1 MSPATDEVVTS
12 AKPVPLVRL
21 SSGMKPFAERS
32 LLLLLAAIQFTHITD
47 FMIMMP
53 LGPQLMRDLSITPAQ
68 FGSLVSAYTISAGLV
83 GLAAAPFMDRFDRRV
98 LLLWTYAGFTVG
110 TLACALSHSFTALF
124 ISRAVSGAFGGVSG
138 ALVLA
143 TASDIVPPIRRATG
157 IAIVMTAFSVAA
169 ALGVP
174 FGLFLAQSYEWEA
187 PFFFLVAIAA
197 VIWLLVFTKMP
208 PVRGH
213 LEHTGATVVR
223 EFIDLL
229 RNPNV
234 GRALVFMAMMVF
246 GHFSIIPLLSPY
258 LVSNVGIR
266 EQDLLSV
273 YFVGG
278 VLTVF
283 TGPRVGRLADKHGRH
298 FVFTC
303 LVLVACVVTLA
314 LTNIGRV
321 PLWLVLTLAG
331 LFFVFASG
339 RFGPGLAIMSLA
351 VHPRQRGAF
360 MSLTA
365 CTRDLTSG
373 ITTAAG
379 GFIVTRAP
387 SGELMHY
394 NWLGWIAV
402 AASLLSLWLAR
413 RVQPSET
420 TPVPA
425 LA

>member
-1 MSPATDEVVTS
+1 
-12 AKPVPLVRL
+12 
-21 SSGMKPFAERS
+21 MKPFAERP
-32 LLLLLAAIQFTHITD
+32 LLFLLAAIQFTHITD
-47 FMIMMP
+47 FMIIMP
-53 LGPQLMRDLSITPAQ
+53 LGPQLMRDLNITPAQ
-68 FGSLVSAYTISAGLV
+68 FGSLVSAYTLTAGIV
-83 GLAAAPFMDRFDRRV
+83 GLAAAPFMDRFDRRS
-98 LLLWTYAGFTVG
+98 LLLRTYAGLIAGTV
-110 TLACALSHSFTALF
+110 ACALSHSFIALF
-124 ISRAVSGAFGGVSG
+124 ISRTVCGAFGGVSG

-157 IAIVMTAFSVAA
+157 IAIVMTAFSFAA

-174 FGLFLAQSYEWEA
+174 FGLYLAQSFEWEA
-187 PFFFLVAIAA
+187 PFFFLAAIATI
-197 VIWLLVFTKMP
+197 IWLLVLTKMP

-213 LEHTGATVVR
+213 LEHTGVTVVR
-223 EFIDLL
+223 EFVHLL

-234 GRALVFMAMMVF
+234 GRAIMFMAMMVF

-266 EQDLLSV
+266 ESDLLSV

-278 VLTVF
+278 ALTVF
-283 TGPRVGRLADKHGRH
+283 TGPQVGRLADKHGRH

-314 LTNIGRV
+314 LTNIGRI
-321 PLWLVLTLAG
+321 PFWLVLMLTG
-331 LFFVFASG
+331 MFFIFASG

-351 VHPRQRGAF
+351 VQPRQRGAF

-373 ITTAAG
+373 ITTAVGSAL
-379 GFIVTRAP
+379 VTKAP

-413 RVQPSET
+413 RVQASET
-420 TPVPA
+420 TPAPA

>member
-1 MSPATDEVVTS
+1 
-12 AKPVPLVRL
+12 
-21 SSGMKPFAERS
+21 MKPFTERP
-32 LLLLLAAIQFTHITD
+32 LLFLLAAIQFTHITD

-98 LLLWTYAGFTVG
+98 LLLWTYAGFIVG
-110 TLACALSHSFTALF
+110 TLACALSHTFVTLF
-124 ISRAVSGAFGGVSG
+124 IARAVSGAFGGVSG

-143 TASDIVPPIRRATG
+143 TASDVVPPARRATG
-157 IAIVMTAFSVAA
+157 LSIVMTAFSVAA

-197 VIWLLVFTKMP
+197 IIWLLVFAKMP

-223 EFIDLL
+223 EFVGLL

-234 GRALVFMAMMVF
+234 GRALVFMATMVF
-246 GHFSIIPLLSPY
+246 GHFSIIPLLPPY

-266 EQDLLSV
+266 ENDLLSV

-283 TGPRVGRLADKHGRH
+283 TGPVVGRLADRHGRH
-298 FVFTC
+298 LVFTC
-303 LVLVACVVTLA
+303 LVSVACVVTLA
-314 LTNIGRV
+314 LTNVGRI
-321 PLWLVLTLAG
+321 PLWMVLALAG
-331 LFFVFASG
+331 MFFVFASG

-387 SGELMHY
+387 SGELVHY

-402 AASLLSLWLAR
+402 IASLLSLWLAR
-413 RVQPSET
+413 RVHPSET

>member
-1 MSPATDEVVTS
+1 
-12 AKPVPLVRL
+12 
-21 SSGMKPFAERS
+21 MKPFAERP
-32 LLLLLAAIQFTHITD
+32 LLFLLAAIQFTHITD

-83 GLAAAPFMDRFDRRV
+83 GLAAAPFMDRFDRRQ
-98 LLLWTYAGFTVG
+98 LLLWTYAGFILG

-124 ISRAVSGAFGGVSG
+124 IARAVSGAFGGVSG

-143 TASDIVPPIRRATG
+143 TASDVVPPVRRATG
-157 IAIVMTAFSVAA
+157 LAIVMTAFSVAA

-174 FGLFLAQSYEWEA
+174 FGLFLAQAYEWEA
-187 PFFFLVAIAA
+187 PFFFLVASAA
-197 VIWLLVFTKMP
+197 IIWLLVYTKMP

-223 EFIDLL
+223 EFTDLL
-229 RNPNV
+229 RNRNV
-234 GRALVFMAMMVF
+234 GRALVFMAMMVC

-266 EQDLLSV
+266 ESDLLSV

-283 TGPRVGRLADKHGRH
+283 TGPQVGRLADKHGRH

-303 LVLVACVVTLA
+303 LVVVACAITLG
-314 LTNIGRV
+314 LTNLGRV

-331 LFFVFASG
+331 MFFVFASG

-351 VHPRQRGAF
+351 VQPRQRGAF

-387 SGELMHY
+387 SGELLHY
-394 NWLGWIAV
+394 NWLGWAAV

-413 RVQPSET
+413 RVQANET

-425 LA
+425 MA

>member
-1 MSPATDEVVTS
+1 
-12 AKPVPLVRL
+12 
-21 SSGMKPFAERS
+21 MKPFAERP

-53 LGPQLMRDLSITPAQ
+53 LGPQLMRDLNISPGQ
-68 FGSLVSAYTISAGLV
+68 FGSLVSAYTLSAGLV
-83 GLAAAPFMDRFDRRV
+83 GLAAAPFMDRFDRRL
-98 LLLWTYAGFTVG
+98 LLLWTYAGFAMG
-110 TLACALSHSFTALF
+110 TLACALSHNFVALF
-124 ISRAVSGAFGGVSG
+124 LSRAICGGFGGVSG

-143 TASDIVPPIRRATG
+143 TASDVVPPARRATG
-157 IAIVMTAFSVAA
+157 LSIVMAAFSVAA

-187 PFFFLVAIAA
+187 PFFFLVGIAA
-197 VIWLLVFTKMP
+197 VIWLIVFTRMP

-213 LEHTGATVVR
+213 LEHTGKNVVR
-223 EFIDLL
+223 EFIGLL

-234 GRALVFMAMMVF
+234 GRALLFMATLVF
-246 GHFSIIPLLSPY
+246 GHFSVIPMLSPY
-258 LVSNVGIR
+258 LVSNVGIH
-266 EQDLLSV
+266 EKDLLSV

-283 TGPRVGRLADKHGRH
+283 TGPIVGTLADRHGRH
-298 FVFTC
+298 LVFSG
-303 LVLVACVVTLA
+303 LVLVACFVTLA
-314 LTNIGRV
+314 LTNAGRI
-321 PLWLVLTLAG
+321 PLWSVLTLSG

-351 VHPRQRGAF
+351 VQPRQRGAF

-365 CTRDLTSG
+365 CTRDLVSG
-373 ITTAAG
+373 VTTAFG

-387 SGELMHY
+387 SGELLHY
-394 NWLGWIAV
+394 NWLGWMAV
-402 AASLLSLWLAR
+402 TASLLSLWLAR
-413 RVQPSET
+413 RVQPGET
-420 TPVPA
+420 APVPA

>member
-1 MSPATDEVVTS
+1 
-12 AKPVPLVRL
+12 
-21 SSGMKPFAERS
+21 MKSLAERP
-32 LLLLLAAIQFTHITD
+32 LLLVLAAIQFTHITD

-53 LGPQLMRDLSITPAQ
+53 LGPQLMRDLGISPAQ

-83 GLAAAPFMDRFDRRV
+83 GLAAAPFMDRFDRRK
-98 LLLWTYAGFTVG
+98 LLLWMYAGFTLG
-110 TLACALSHSFTALF
+110 TLACALSHGFVALF
-124 ISRAVSGAFGGVSG
+124 TSRAVCGAFGGVSG

-143 TASDIVPPIRRATG
+143 TASDVVPPARRATG
-157 IAIVMTAFSVAA
+157 LSIVMTAFSVAA

-174 FGLFLAQSYEWEA
+174 FGLFLAQRYEWEA
-187 PFFFLVAIAA
+187 PFYFLVGIAA
-197 VIWLLVFTKMP
+197 LIWLIVFTKMP

-213 LEHTGATVVR
+213 LDHTGKRVVG
-223 EFIDLL
+223 EFVDLL

-234 GRALVFMAMMVF
+234 GRALLFMGAMVF
-246 GHFSIIPLLSPY
+246 GHFAVIPLLSPY

-266 EQDLLSV
+266 ESDLLSV

-278 VLTVF
+278 ALTVF
-283 TGPRVGRLADKHGRH
+283 TGPAVGKLADRHGRH
-298 FVFTC
+298 FVFAC
-303 LVLVACVVTLA
+303 LVSVACLVTLA
-314 LTNIGRV
+314 LTNAGRS
-321 PLWLVLTLAG
+321 PLWYVLALSG

-351 VHPRQRGAF
+351 VQPRQRGAF
-360 MSLTA
+360 MSMTT
-365 CTRDLTSG
+365 CTRDLVSG
-373 ITTAAG
+373 ITTAIG
-379 GFIVTRAP
+379 SSLVTRAP
-387 SGELMHY
+387 SGELVHY
-394 NWLGWIAV
+394 NWLGWMAV

>member
-1 MSPATDEVVTS
+1 
-12 AKPVPLVRL
+12 
-21 SSGMKPFAERS
+21 MKPFAERP

-47 FMIMMP
+47 FMIIMP
-53 LGPQLMRDLSITPAQ
+53 LGPQLMRDLGITPAQ
-68 FGSLVSAYTISAGLV
+68 FGSLVSAYTISAGIV

-98 LLLWTYAGFTVG
+98 LLLWTYAGFIVG
-110 TLACALSHSFTALF
+110 TLACALSHSFTALL

-143 TASDIVPPIRRATG
+143 TASDVVPPARRATG

-174 FGLFLAQSYEWEA
+174 FGLFLAQSFEWEA
-187 PFFFLVAIAA
+187 PFYFLVAAA
-197 VIWLLVFTKMP
+197 VAIWLLVLTKMP

-223 EFIDLL
+223 EFVDLL

-266 EQDLLSV
+266 ESDLLSV

-278 VLTVF
+278 ALTIF

-298 FVFTC
+298 FIFNC

-331 LFFVFASG
+331 MFFVFASG

-373 ITTAAG
+373 ITTAVGSAL
-379 GFIVTRAP
+379 VTKAP
-387 SGELMHY
+387 TGELMHY

-413 RVQPSET
+413 RVQASET
-420 TPVPA
+420 TPGLT

>member
-1 MSPATDEVVTS
+1 
-12 AKPVPLVRL
+12 
-21 SSGMKPFAERS
+21 MKSFAERP

-53 LGPQLMRDLSITPAQ
+53 LGPQLMRDLNITPGQ

-98 LLLWTYAGFTVG
+98 LLLWTYVGFIVG
-110 TLACALSHSFTALF
+110 TLGCALSHSFTTLF
-124 ISRAVSGAFGGVSG
+124 AARAVSGAFGGVSG
-138 ALVLA
+138 ALILA
-143 TASDIVPPIRRATG
+143 TASDVVPPVRRAAG
-157 IAIVMTAFSVAA
+157 LSIIMTAFSVAA

-187 PFFFLVAIAA
+187 PFFFLVGIAI
-197 VIWLLVFTKMP
+197 VIWLIVLTKMP

-223 EFIDLL
+223 EFVDLL
-229 RNPNV
+229 RNANV

-283 TGPRVGRLADKHGRH
+283 TGPVVGRLADKHGRLLI
-298 FVFTC
+298 FTC
-303 LVLVACVVTLA
+303 LVVVACLVTLA
-314 LTNIGRV
+314 LTNMGHI

-339 RFGPGLAIMSLA
+339 RFGPGMAIMSLA
-351 VHPRQRGAF
+351 VQPRHRGAF

-365 CTRDLTSG
+365 CTRDLVSG
-373 ITTAAG
+373 ITTAIG
-379 GFIVTRAP
+379 GFLVTRAP
-387 SGELMHY
+387 SGELLHY

-402 AASLLSLWLAR
+402 IASLLSLWLAR
-413 RVQPSET
+413 RVHPSET
-420 TPVPA
+420 TPVPVA
-425 LA
+425 AV

>member
-1 MSPATDEVVTS
+1 M
-12 AKPVPLVRL
+12 
-21 SSGMKPFAERS
+21 MKPFAERP

-53 LGPQLMRDLSITPAQ
+53 LGPQLMRDLNITPGQ

-98 LLLWTYAGFTVG
+98 LLLWTYVGFIVG
-110 TLACALSHSFTALF
+110 TLGCALSHSFTTLF
-124 ISRAVSGAFGGVSG
+124 AARAVSGAFGGVSG
-138 ALVLA
+138 ALILA
-143 TASDIVPPIRRATG
+143 TASDVVPPVRRAAG
-157 IAIVMTAFSVAA
+157 LSIIMTAFSVAA

-187 PFFFLVAIAA
+187 PFFFLVGIAI
-197 VIWLLVFTKMP
+197 VIWLIVLTKMP

-223 EFIDLL
+223 EFVDLL
-229 RNPNV
+229 RNANV

-283 TGPRVGRLADKHGRH
+283 TGPVVGRLADKHGRLL
-298 FVFTC
+298 VLTC
-303 LVLVACVVTLA
+303 LVVVACLVTLA
-314 LTNIGRV
+314 LTNMGHI

-339 RFGPGLAIMSLA
+339 RFGPGMAIMSLA
-351 VHPRQRGAF
+351 VQPRHRGAF

-365 CTRDLTSG
+365 CTRDLVSG
-373 ITTAAG
+373 ITTAIG
-379 GFIVTRAP
+379 GFLVTRAP
-387 SGELMHY
+387 SGELLHY

-402 AASLLSLWLAR
+402 IASLLSLWLAR
-413 RVQPSET
+413 RVHPSET
-420 TPVPA
+420 TPVPVA
-425 LA
+425 AV